1 MRVTKKIFT
10 WAAASSIFLDN
21 VIDFFKQSLHL
32 KNYSN
37 STFLCW
43 KTKKKSAEKQ
53 KVLTL
58 IVWREKA
65 TSICTN
71 KFSSGK

>member
-43 KTKKKSAEKQ
+43 KTKKKKRWKTKSPNFNCLKRKSNVNLYE
-53 KVLTL
+53 
-58 IVWREKA
+58 
-65 TSICTN
+65 
-71 KFSSGK
+71 

>member
-1 MRVTKKIFT
+1 MRVKKKIFT
-10 WAAASSIFLDN
+10 WAAANSFFLVN

-43 KTKKKSAEKQ
+43 KIKKKALK
-53 KVLTL
+53 
-58 IVWREKA
+58 
-65 TSICTN
+65 N
-71 KFSSGK
+71 KKS